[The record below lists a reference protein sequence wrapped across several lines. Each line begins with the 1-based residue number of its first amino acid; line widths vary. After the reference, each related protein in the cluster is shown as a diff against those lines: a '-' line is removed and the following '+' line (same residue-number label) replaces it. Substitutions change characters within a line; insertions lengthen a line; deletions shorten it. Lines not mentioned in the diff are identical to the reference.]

1 MYVDGVVSSAAAVE
15 TALRDRVAFYGQ
27 LEHAKLLQ
35 LDRQLDLLD
44 AAAPVSSGPLLASY
58 GEAYAAAQRLEHELE
73 ALRSR
78 DRDRDRELDLLRF
91 QIGELEAA
99 ALEPGE
105 DDRVAQER
113 ERLRHAEKLLERV
126 SGALRLLSAGDEGGA
141 VDGLRVAERLVSEAA
156 GHDQALAE
164 VAGRLASL
172 SAEADDA
179 LSALQAY
186 LEGLDLDPAHRDAVE
201 LRYDTLQA
209 LKRKYRLATSDELLA
224 YVDEDRQRLAALE
237 TAEHDESELTKSL
250 AQARAA
256 AVAAAT
262 ELSAAR
268 AAAAPGFAAAVEEE
282 LRELAMP
289 HARFEVKLVPRGPK
303 AGGDGDDAAGA
314 GDVAD
319 DAAGAAGADLGAH
332 GAEEAEFLFSA
343 NPGVPLRPLRDTA
356 SGGELSRAMLAIRST
371 VTLGNDVETLIFDE
385 VDTGIGGVTASALGE
400 RLARLAATTQI
411 VCITHLPQLV
421 AFADRHFAI
430 TKVTDAKAGITQ
442 TVVQEV
448 EGEAR
453 IAELCRM
460 LGASPDDEAARSHA
474 LALLDRARQT
484 TS

>member
-1 MYVDGVVSSAAAVE
+1 M
-15 TALRDRVAFYGQ
+15 
-27 LEHAKLLQ
+27 
-35 LDRQLDLLD
+35 
-44 AAAPVSSGPLLASY
+44 
-58 GEAYAAAQRLEHELE
+58 
-73 ALRSR
+73 
-78 DRDRDRELDLLRF
+78 
-91 QIGELEAA
+91 
-99 ALEPGE
+99 
-105 DDRVAQER
+105 AQER

-141 VDGLRVAERLVSEAA
+141 ADGLRVAERLVSEAA

-179 LSALQAY
+179 LSALQSY

-201 LRYDTLQA
+201 LRHDKLQA
-209 LKRKYRLATSDELLA
+209 LKRKYKLSSSDELLA
-224 YVDEDRQRLAALE
+224 YADEAQQRLVGLEAA
-237 TAEHDESELTKSL
+237 AHDEGELARVL
-250 AQARAA
+250 ERARAA

-262 ELSAAR
+262 ELGAAR
-268 AAAAPGFAAAVEEE
+268 AAAAPGFAAAGEKE

-289 HARFEVKLVPRGPK
+289 HARFEVALVPRAPRADVASD
-303 AGGDGDDAAGA
+303 AGDAA
-314 GDVAD
+314 DAD
-319 DAAGAAGADLGAH
+319 DDLGGAVSAAALGPR

-385 VDTGIGGVTASALGE
+385 VDSGIGGVTASALGE
-400 RLARLAATTQI
+400 RLARLAAATQI

-421 AFADRHFAI
+421 AFAERHFAI
-430 TKVTDAKAGITQ
+430 TKVTDARAGTTQ

-448 EGEAR
+448 EGEER

-460 LGASPDDEAARSHA
+460 LGASPDDDAARSHA
-474 LALLDRARQT
+474 LALLDRARKT
-484 TS
+484 VS